1 MKMIYCTCNTSVL
14 DALLTKLEA
23 INVKDYQVVD
33 HVIAKS
39 VKGDPRLDTA
49 VWPGYNA
56 SVFLQF
62 HEDEK
67 AKEVIRKLRDFNKN
81 AHNES
86 ELITCC
92 SWTIDDYFY
101 GESFINNE
109 D

>member
-23 INVKDYQVVD
+23 IGVKDYQVVD
-33 HVIAKS
+33 HIVAKS
-39 VKGDPRLDTA
+39 LKGDPRLDTA

-56 SVFLQF
+56 SIFFQF
-62 HEDEK
+62 HDDEK
-67 AKEVIRKLRDFNKN
+67 AKKVIQKLRDFNKN
-81 AHNES
+81 AQNES

-92 SWTIDDYFY
+92 SWKIDDYFY
-101 GESFINNE
+101 GENFVKKE

>member
-1 MKMIYCTCNTSVL
+1 MKMIYCTCNISVL
-14 DALLTKLEA
+14 EALLKKLEA

-39 VKGDPRLDTA
+39 VKGDPRFDTP

-62 HEDEK
+62 HDEEK
-67 AKEVIRKLRDFNKN
+67 AKTVIQELRTFNKN
-81 AHNES
+81 ALNET

-92 SWTIDDYFY
+92 SWNIDDYFY
-101 GESFINNE
+101 GESFIKKE
-109 D
+109 E